1 MRGQASFYY
10 CESVMN
16 EPVLC
21 FQKNIQGAFK
31 YIWCPIFH
39 LMMVKVVIIYYLNL
53 WRGKPKL
60 FIYIYL
66 DLQHRYQKYI
76 IALFLH
82 KFFMHI
88 PTGAWKIWIIIK
100 MFYEFWWI
108 TYCYI
113 KIKMLPIR
121 SNDSCCWYGN
131 MRIISFTNSW
141 RDHVQY
147 FTLYNLPF
155 F

>member
-1 MRGQASFYY
+1 
-10 CESVMN
+10 
-16 EPVLC
+16 
-21 FQKNIQGAFK
+21 
-31 YIWCPIFH
+31 
-39 LMMVKVVIIYYLNL
+39 
-53 WRGKPKL
+53 
-60 FIYIYL
+60 
-66 DLQHRYQKYI
+66 
-76 IALFLH
+76 
-82 KFFMHI
+82 MHI

-155 F
+155 FKMVTLNDLIIFGQEIMSIHHHHISKLEKYWNWNIIRLKTAADEITWCSTLRYQLPFFEFDIVYIIPA